1 MLAVELERARAHP
14 ADVVVRRA
22 EAADVDRPEV
32 VGRLAARDPLGERLA
47 GAAAGR
53 DAERVEAAAD
63 VEALELGRLAEDE
76 VAIGREA
83 LRPVDQLLDAGLG
96 ERRDARDRGAM
107 NCSKWSQS
115 GSSSVKWKPSGM
127 PASAQ
132 GRGSGS

>member
-32 VGRLAARDPLGERLA
+32 ERRLAGRDPLGERLA

-53 DAERVEAAAD
+53 DAERVEAGAD
-63 VEALELGRLAEDE
+63 VEAAQLRRLAEDE

-83 LRPVDQLLDAGLG
+83 LGPLISCLTPAVASAGT
-96 ERRDARDRGAM
+96 RASAGAM

-127 PASAQ
+127 PSSAQ
-132 GRGSGS
+132 GIGFGS